1 MKLWLLHMI
10 IPKVYT
16 LPDYGGFSIIM
27 AMIKYA
33 FLMVDGENGLIRATN
48 VVLKGLILEIIK
60 NLSLVLSSTGM
71 RAKMM

>member
-16 LPDYGGFSIIM
+16 LPDYSGFSIIM

-33 FLMVDGENGLIRATN
+33 FLMADGENGLIRATN

-60 NLSLVLSSTGM
+60 NLSRVLSSTGTP
-71 RAKMM
+71 AKMM